1 MTQGRDSI
9 KGRSFLAQNL
19 EAGFWGKLKPGQIG
33 RPFQGFLW
41 IFGMA

>member
-9 KGRSFLAQNL
+9 NGRSVLAQNL
-19 EAGFWGKLKPGQIG
+19 EAAFWGKLKPGQIG